1 MTSEFSTEEYKAEEN
16 GMASFK
22 YWKKKLMGIL
32 YALKIPSKNDGKVRM
47 PQTKTENSL
56 PV

>member
-1 MTSEFSTEEYKAEEN
+1 MGWHHLSTE
-16 GMASFK
+16 
-22 YWKKKLMGIL
+22 KKKLMGIL

-47 PQTKTENSL
+47 LQTKTENSL